1 MPGAP
6 NIHFHIFC
14 FDYTKLNIMDKLL
27 QRSNGE
33 ISIELFD
40 NNFKKFFQSGCCKIL
55 NPNNYNDN
63 KELVLINTAGGI
75 TCNDN
80 IEINATI
87 HNSELS
93 ICTQAAEKIYSGI
106 GDPAIVDININLN
119 NSTLYWLPKELI
131 LFDNSKLR
139 RSINI
144 NLSNNSNLIFCETT
158 ILGRKAM
165 SEKIKNISF
174 SDQWKIFTNSTIKHF
189 EAININGST
198 INNFKNNYT
207 FDNQSSLSTIL
218 IFGDIIH
225 QLESELGK
233 VTKNL
238 ENHYCE
244 MTKFDD
250 KVVIRCLADDN
261 YDLKKT
267 LNFIMKNVINDK
279 LPKSWDL

>member
-1 MPGAP
+1 
-6 NIHFHIFC
+6 
-14 FDYTKLNIMDKLL
+14 MDKLL
-27 QRSNGE
+27 QRSNGK
-33 ISIELFD
+33 IDIELLD
-40 NNFKKFFQSGCCKIL
+40 NDFSKFFQSGCCKIL
-55 NPNNYNDN
+55 NPKNYNGY

-80 IEINATI
+80 IDINANI
-87 HNSELS
+87 NNSKLN
-93 ICTQAAEKIYSGI
+93 ICTQAAEKIYAGI
-106 GDPAIVDININLN
+106 GDPARVEININLN

-131 LFDNSKLR
+131 LFDNSKIR
-139 RSINI
+139 RNINI

-174 SDQWKIFTNSTIKHF
+174 SDQWNIYSNSSIKHF
-189 EAININGST
+189 EAINIKGSM
-198 INNFKNNYT
+198 IDNFKNNYT

-225 QLESELGK
+225 QLEAELRK
-233 VTKNL
+233 IIKNI

-250 KVVIRCLADDN
+250 KIIIRCLADDN

-267 LNFIMKNVINDK
+267 LNSIMKNVINDK
-279 LPKSWDL
+279 LPKSWYL